1 MTTSLVNFKSGVEL
15 RELEQRN
22 SEKRELIK
30 RTVCAGYISD
40 DEFELFLHTC
50 SRTGLDPLMKQIYSI
65 PRDST
70 RSTQT
75 GIDGF
80 RLIADR
86 TGKYAPG
93 QDAVYEYNDKGE
105 LIRATAFVK
114 KMTPDGVWHEVTGS
128 VSLKEYLPGKPGKC
142 WKQMPEVMLSKCA
155 EARALR
161 KAFPAD
167 LSGIYV
173 HEEMAQAG
181 KTIEVEETSSEE
193 KPTEI
198 LQHVERQ
205 ETDLAKLS
213 NEVIKILVD
222 NCKCEQIVLE
232 DMLAYLENWKSKI
245 DLFPRLNDLL
255 GNENGRVKLLAHFSD
270 WLRKNYSMG
279 NR

>member
-22 SEKRELIK
+22 LEKRELIK

-50 SRTGLDPLMKQIYSI
+50 KRTGLDPLMKQIYSI
-65 PRDST
+65 PRGAS

-80 RLIADR
+80 RLIAER
-86 TGKYAPG
+86 SGKYAPG
-93 QDAVYEYNDKGE
+93 QDAVYEYDTAGNVT
-105 LIRATAFVK
+105 RATAFVK
-114 KMTPDGVWHEVTGS
+114 KMTPDGVWHEITGS
-128 VSLKEYLPGKPGKC
+128 VSMQEYRPEKPSTF
-142 WKQMPEVMLSKCA
+142 WKKMPEVMLSKCA

-167 LSGIYV
+167 LGGIYI

-193 KPTEI
+193 KPAEI

-205 ETDLAKLS
+205 ETDLAKLA

-222 NCKCEQIVLE
+222 NCKCEQILPE

-245 DLFPRLNDLL
+245 ELFPRLNDML
-255 GNENGRVKLLAHFSD
+255 GNKNGRAKLLAHFSD

-279 NR
+279 NH